1 MSGNGNLKQIGILE
15 EVPVEHS
22 KNGQAPSVAQLILL
36 VREGDGAAFEAL
48 LEQYKPM
55 IESAVT
61 RCIANEPYDSARD
74 DLVQEATLMFYNSI
88 LTYDLEQH
96 EVEFGLYAK
105 ICVSNA
111 LISQLRVL
119 KKRKAEK
126 LTETSDGELFSNDS
140 FDPTLRVLEQESFKA
155 LCSVIRDNLSSFEY
169 RVWQMYMSGMSAK
182 QIGER
187 IGKDDRSVNNAIYRI
202 RKKLRSQLQ

>member
-1 MSGNGNLKQIGILE
+1 MKTEKKRQKIGDLIDRVRAGEQAAFVCLLE
-15 EVPVEHS
+15 E
-22 KNGQAPSVAQLILL
+22 
-36 VREGDGAAFEAL
+36 
-48 LEQYKPM
+48 YKPLV
-55 IESAVT
+55 EAEVT
-61 RCIANEPYDSARD
+61 RHAAGLSHEDGEDLRQIALVALYRAAQGF
-74 DLVQEATLMFYNSI
+74 DLAQS
-88 LTYDLEQH
+88 

>member
-1 MSGNGNLKQIGILE
+1 MCNGNFKQIGMSE
-15 EVPVEHS
+15 EVPVEYS
-22 KNGQAPSVAQLILL
+22 KNAQAQNVSQFILK
-36 VREGDGAAFEAL
+36 VREGDEAAFEAL
-48 LEQYKPM
+48 LDRYKPM
-55 IESAVT
+55 IEAAVT

-74 DLVQEATLMFYNSI
+74 DLVQEATLIFYNSI
-88 LTYDLEQH
+88 LTYDLEQQ

-126 LTETSDGELFSNDS
+126 LTETSDGELFANDS
-140 FDPTLRVLEQESFKA
+140 DDPTLRVLEQESFKA
-155 LCSVIRDNLSSFEY
+155 LCSLIRENLSSFEY
-169 RVWQMYMSGMSAK
+169 RVWQMYMSGMSAR
-182 QIGER
+182 QIGLR
-187 IGKDDRSVNNAIYRI
+187 IGKDERSVNNAIYRI